1 MQYGLRIRHELLLQV
16 MSDTKTLEVRAGHV
30 MVRRIKAG
38 DTLRLSAGHVSCDVR
53 VTAVRVYT
61 SINEMLQRE
70 DHTHIV
76 HGVSRKEVRRLAQQI
91 YPPDKE
97 RRGIYVF
104 AIERIGR

>member
-1 MQYGLRIRHELLLQV
+1 
-16 MSDTKTLEVRAGHV
+16 MSGTKTLEVRAGYA

-38 DTLRLSAGHVSCDVR
+38 DTLRLSAGNASCDVR

-61 SINEMLQRE
+61 SINEMLQHE
-70 DHTHIV
+70 DHTRIV
-76 HGVSRKEVRRLAQQI
+76 HGMSCNEVRTLAQQI

-104 AIERIGR
+104 AIERIGS